1 MYGCAIWFAGHTFSI
16 KKAFCKRCGQINDLL
31 IPTSTTSSR
40 ERERED
46 KNETQFDVVMFS
58 TKWEQLLET
67 ALLPCVIYSSSAFY
81 ISRPLIFTEVSVLCL
96 ITQPCLTLCKPMY
109 CIPPGMYC
117 AWNSPGKNTGV
128 GSCSLLQVIFP
139 TQGSNWGLLHCRRIL
154 YQLSYQGSWYGTEV
168 P

>member
-1 MYGCAIWFAGHTFSI
+1 MDVPYG
-16 KKAFCKRCGQINDLL
+16 LL
-31 IPTSTTSSR
+31 VTPSASRRPSVNAVDKLMTSWSPSLLLPR